1 MWVFLDSIHIDLIVV
16 SVLSVFAS
24 VLFNLF
30 NALCR
35 YMNNNGVFMSGIP
48 PKLEN
53 PGDPQKKFLTVVSTS
68 EYLTLQKEAADRGI
82 DLLTLTG
89 SVLSLWVSRGC
100 PLDFHGDG
108 EISGD

>member
-1 MWVFLDSIHIDLIVV
+1 MWAFLDSNYIDLIVV
-16 SVLSVFAS
+16 SVLSILAS
-24 VLFNLF
+24 LLFNLF
-30 NALCR
+30 NALCH

-53 PGDPQKKFLTVVSTS
+53 PGDPQKKFLTAVTIS

-100 PLDFHGDG
+100 PLDF
-108 EISGD
+108 SGNDQVSRD